1 MKIIKFITILFL
13 IFLFSGKNSVS
24 AQTPDPVKVY
34 YHPEEDAKAEVA
46 SAVAEANA
54 QHKHV
59 LIMVG
64 GNWCRWC
71 KMFMK
76 FVETND
82 PVDSA
87 LNAGFIIAHVN
98 YSKENKNLPLL
109 AEWGYPQRFGFPV
122 FVILDGDGHR
132 LHTQNSSYLEQGE
145 GYSKEKTIEFFNQW
159 SPGAFDPEKYK

>member
-1 MKIIKFITILFL
+1 MKTWKVIFAL
-13 IFLFSGKNSVS
+13 IVMSVFSVKQRVQ
-24 AQTPDPVKVY
+24 AQDAVKVY

-54 QHKHV
+54 QHKNV
-59 LIMVG
+59 LVMVG

-76 FVETND
+76 FVETTD
-82 PVDSA
+82 AVDSA
-87 LNAGFIIAHVN
+87 LNADFIIAHVN

-109 AEWGYPQRFGFPV
+109 ATFGYPQRFGFPV
-122 FVILDGDGHR
+122 FVVLDGDGHPI
-132 LHTQNSSYLEQGE
+132 HIQNSAYLEQGE

-159 SPGAFDPEKYK
+159 SVDALDPTKYK